1 MRHARRYAT
10 LLLCAAVVHA
20 CASSQTAETAG
31 GQPVARM
38 DHNVL
43 LGSDLRDQHFVN
55 ALVAVQTLRS
65 NWLQTRGRDSYS
77 SPSVVVVYLD
87 NQKLGGTDALRAI
100 DVAGLGSIEHF
111 DGTSATARWGV
122 GHAAGAILVRSIGAM
137 GAPPTAP

>member
-1 MRHARRYAT
+1 MRLVKRFAT
-10 LLLCAAVVHA
+10 LLLCAFAIQA
-20 CASSQTAETAG
+20 CASSPSAESAA
-31 GQPVARM
+31 GQPAPKG

-43 LGSDLRDQHFVN
+43 LGTELRDLHFVN

-77 SPSVVVVYLD
+77 SPSAVVVYLD
-87 NQKLGGTDALRAI
+87 NQKLGGTDTLRAI
-100 DVAGLGSIEHF
+100 DIAGLGSIEHF

-137 GAPPTAP
+137 GASGARP